1 MSTHAD
7 MGSIRESVKHAFFL
21 AFPFLSLLRSLFSD
35 PERSLFNEQQQSLCP
50 ADNNRLNVCVQPI
63 MV

>member
-7 MGSIRESVKHAFFL
+7 RGSIWESVKHAFFL

-35 PERSLFNEQQQSLCP
+35 PEMSLFNEQQKSLLP
-50 ADNNRLNVCVQPI
+50 GGQQ
-63 MV
+63 